1 MTTASQ
7 SHGFTGG
14 AAPRREWSR
23 SGRRASSGH
32 ASNGSN
38 DNPHDSAVRGVF
50 PWPSALGRRD
60 PRARCARESWTSGG
74 SCSSRTRI
82 HRNTAQK
89 SISERLARDYRKKMM
104 THVRYRQVAFLA
116 PHARFGLDFPCFWCR
131 HRFVIEVT
139 GKKIEKSFVKWVDLE
154 RRLRH
159 DDASQQF

>member
-1 MTTASQ
+1 MRSRIVDE
-7 SHGFTGG
+7 
-14 AAPRREWSR
+14 RRIVVLTHADPPKYGPKIDLRTSR
-23 SGRRASSGH
+23 AGLS
-32 ASNGSN
+32 
-38 DNPHDSAVRGVF
+38 
-50 PWPSALGRRD
+50 
-60 PRARCARESWTSGG
+60 
-74 SCSSRTRI
+74 
-82 HRNTAQK
+82 
-89 SISERLARDYRKKMM
+89 KKMM